1 MIPKSL
7 SASSILVS
15 ENCMER
21 WKVENF
27 WRTPQASSEPA
38 NIGTSV
44 HFALEHFVKAVYLDK
59 THQWDDVKLLKQFY
73 ELGYIDTF
81 GTTNLDTEAFKDG
94 ALLVA
99 KWYDLN
105 KKGLPNKVLSV
116 ESKQNFPI
124 KTSAGIIPWNY
135 IYDRLDQID
144 EDTYEVVDYKT
155 IRAYIGP
162 EDLKA
167 KIQPRSYALAAQI
180 MFPEAKRIWV
190 TFDMIRHSGP
200 VGVVFT
206 REENADTYRYI
217 KRAAER
223 IIATDEDSTEETLN
237 PECKWC
243 IKKVTCETLGK
254 ANAAGT
260 VHGLPI
266 EVVAQ
271 RKLDIDAQI
280 LALKYAQEELDKQLC
295 LEAENRE
302 EFDFTLGGVSVSI
315 TARATRKANSNA
327 IANIVGQELSTKYGN
342 FSMTNIDKMLK
353 SGELGPEKIK
363 AVEEQ
368 ITKSWSSPSAKVKPL
383 NSFEEN

>member
-1 MIPKSL
+1 
-7 SASSILVS
+7 
-15 ENCMER
+15 MER

-59 THQWDDVKLLKQFY
+59 THKWDDVKLLKQFY
-73 ELGYIDTF
+73 ELGYIETF
-81 GTTNLDTEAFKDG
+81 GTTNTDTDAFKDG
-94 ALLVA
+94 AALVA

-105 KKGLPNKVLSV
+105 KTGLPNKVLSV
-116 ESKQNFPI
+116 ESKENFPI
-124 KTSAGIIPWNY
+124 KTSVGVIPWNY

-144 EDTYEVVDYKT
+144 ADTYEVVDYKT
-155 IRAYIGP
+155 IRAYVNP
-162 EDLKA
+162 DDLKS

-180 MFPEAKRIWV
+180 KYPDAKRIWV
-190 TFDMIRHSGP
+190 TFDMIRHDGP

-223 IIATDEDSTEETLN
+223 IIAVDEDKTEETLN
-237 PECKWC
+237 AECKWC

-266 EVVAQ
+266 DVVAQ
-271 RKLDIDAQI
+271 RKLDIDSQI

-295 LEAENRE
+295 LEAENRD
-302 EFDFTLGGVSVSI
+302 EFDFTLGDVSVSI
-315 TARATRKANSNA
+315 TARGTRKPNSNA
-327 IANIVGQELSTKYGN
+327 IVNIVGPELSAKYGN
-342 FSMTNIDKMLK
+342 FSMANIDKMLK
-353 SGELGPEKIK
+353 SGELSPDEVKR
-363 AVEEQ
+363 VEAQ
-368 ITKSWSSPSAKVKPL
+368 ITKSWSSPSAKVKPIS
-383 NSFEEN
+383 SFEDA